1 MTNSIRPI
9 VVASLMGKD
18 EAPMTSSGT
27 LPSGY
32 DSRRAGRDGTP
43 EE

>member
-27 LPSGY
+27 QGN
-32 DSRRAGRDGTP
+32 RIF
-43 EE
+43 